1 MARMLV
7 FVSQYCWGHYQS
19 CLLLVL
25 SLALTAGA
33 VTAQYT
39 QEEEDR
45 GVGVV
50 VEPQELHHV
59 VEGTDHVL
67 TWYSNQT
74 SVVRVDAFVSDEMVG
89 TVTWASAV
97 SRGEPN
103 DNYIFTGNLNVS
115 ALFIGYNKI
124 KLSLYDDHNVMVG
137 EVTVKMTVLLSY
149 QNLSDLFTV
158 LLGIL
163 IAILYAIMGVTMDLS
178 VVKTIM
184 MKPIG
189 PIIGMIC
196 QYIIMPLLGFGLGM
210 LAFPGNSLAQLG
222 LFLVGCSPGGGS
234 SNMWTHLM
242 GGSLDLSIMMTFISS
257 VAAFG
262 AVPLWVLMVG
272 PYIMGDKAEFIIPY
286 KDITILVLS
295 LSIPCCVGLLI
306 QRFLPRVSKVMKLML
321 TPLVIFSILF
331 TFTFGV
337 YANVYVFSLFDF
349 TTVIAGF
356 GLPALGFLSGLI
368 FAKLLRLPGRD
379 CTAICI
385 ETGIQNATVAL
396 FILKLTLEK
405 PAGDLTIVY
414 PAAAVLMT
422 PIPLVL
428 MAITRKIYLYSR
440 RIKSHHI
447 PHDSPENQIEGEKDD
462 TRKHYDSTNTTVV
475 NGANNFSSVGIDNPG
490 LVVREEDV

>member
-178 VVKTIM
+178 
-184 MKPIG
+184 
-189 PIIGMIC
+189 
-196 QYIIMPLLGFGLGM
+196 LGFGLGM

-222 LFLVGCSPGGGS
+222 LFLVGC
-234 SNMWTHLM
+234 
-242 GGSLDLSIMMTFISS
+242 
-257 VAAFG
+257 